1 MTMTFTDETRP
12 AGAKTVPEIAKELNY
27 GTETVRKVMVK
38 ELKAQRI
45 GAIHGAYLYS
55 AEDSIETARRII
67 KKERRRKTSQTDSA
81 HQEPLLL
88 DSVEPVEPVQ
98 MPQSADSM
106 LIQISEPNR
115 KYLKSI
121 EMAGG
126 SPDAF
131 INRLIDA
138 YRL

>member
-1 MTMTFTDETRP
+1 MTQTFTDETRP

-27 GTETVRKVMVK
+27 GTETVRKVMVT
-38 ELKAQRI
+38 ELKAQKI

-67 KKERRRKTSQTDSA
+67 KKERRRKISKADSN
-81 HQEPLLL
+81 QEPLLL

-98 MPQSADSM
+98 MPQNADSM

-131 INRLIDA
+131 INRLIDS

>member
-1 MTMTFTDETRP
+1 MTQTFTDETRP

-38 ELKAQRI
+38 ELQAQRI

-55 AEDSIETARRII
+55 AEDSIETARRMI
-67 KKERRRKTSQTDSA
+67 KKERRRKGSKTNSN
-81 HQEPLLL
+81 QESLLL

-98 MPQSADSM
+98 MPQSVDSM

-126 SPDAF
+126 STDAF
-131 INRLIDA
+131 INRLIDS
-138 YRL
+138 YRI

>member
-1 MTMTFTDETRP
+1 MTQTFTDETRP

-27 GTETVRKVMVK
+27 GTETVRKVMVT
-38 ELKAQRI
+38 ELKAQKI

-67 KKERRRKTSQTDSA
+67 KKERRRKTSQTDNA

-88 DSVEPVEPVQ
+88 DSVEPVQ

-115 KYLKSI
+115 KYLRSI

>member
-1 MTMTFTDETRP
+1 MTQTFTDETRP

-38 ELKAQRI
+38 ELQAQRI

-55 AEDSIETARRII
+55 AEDSIETARRMI
-67 KKERRRKTSQTDSA
+67 KKERRRKGSKTNSN
-81 HQEPLLL
+81 QESLLL

-131 INRLIDA
+131 INRLIDS
-138 YRL
+138 YRI

>member
-1 MTMTFTDETRP
+1 MTQTFTDETRP

-38 ELKAQRI
+38 ELQAQRI

-67 KKERRRKTSQTDSA
+67 KKERRRKISKADSN
-81 HQEPLLL
+81 QESLLL

-115 KYLKSI
+115 KYLRSI

-131 INRLIDA
+131 INRLIDS

>member
-1 MTMTFTDETRP
+1 MTQTFTDETRP

-38 ELKAQRI
+38 ELQAQKI
-45 GAIHGAYLYS
+45 GAIRGAYLYS

-67 KKERRRKTSQTDSA
+67 KKERRRKISKADSN
-81 HQEPLLL
+81 QESLLL
-88 DSVEPVEPVQ
+88 DSVEPVQ

-131 INRLIDA
+131 INRLIDS
-138 YRL
+138 YRI